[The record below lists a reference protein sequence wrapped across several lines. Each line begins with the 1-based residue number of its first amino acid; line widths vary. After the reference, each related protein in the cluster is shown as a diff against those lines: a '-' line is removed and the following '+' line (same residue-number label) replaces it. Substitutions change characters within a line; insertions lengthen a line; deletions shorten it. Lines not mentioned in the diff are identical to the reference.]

1 MFNLFNSRHPQTFS
15 NIFPTS
21 SNSGGDMELL
31 DVIYVKWS
39 LPGTTSIFSHNSH
52 GKIDFVS
59 LKSILPS

>member
-21 SNSGGDMELL
+21 SDSGGDMELL

-39 LPGTTSIFSHNSH
+39 LPGTTSIFP
-52 GKIDFVS
+52 ITVMV
-59 LKSILPS
+59 KSILSA

>member
-21 SNSGGDMELL
+21 SDIGSDDMELL

-39 LPGTTSIFSHNSH
+39 LPGTTSIFP
-52 GKIDFVS
+52 ITVMV
-59 LKSILPS
+59 KSILSA